1 MIDNEYNLALAKTRL
16 AEAESLLNEWEHA
29 LAVGRDKM
37 NAQIAQQRAEITRA
51 QERLREITADAL
63 RDVGRLS
70 GEVIRAK
77 LCVASEKDYV
87 ALLQEI
93 LEKGFDA

>member
-1 MIDNEYNLALAKTRL
+1 MIDNEYNLALVKTRL
-16 AEAESLLNEWEHA
+16 ADAESLLKQGEHA

-70 GEVIRAK
+70 EEVIRAK
-77 LCVASEKDYV
+77 LHVASEKDYV
-87 ALLQEI
+87 ALQQKI
-93 LEKGFDA
+93 LKKGFDA